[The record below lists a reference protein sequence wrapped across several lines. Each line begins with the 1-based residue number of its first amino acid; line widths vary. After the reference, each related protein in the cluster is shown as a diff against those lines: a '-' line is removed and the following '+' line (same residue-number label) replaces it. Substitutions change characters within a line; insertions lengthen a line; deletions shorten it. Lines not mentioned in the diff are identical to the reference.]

1 MFNKIKTIFTDKTIR
16 NRILFV
22 LAILI
27 IFRALSAIPVPGVNV
42 QAIKALVDGNNF
54 LQVLN
59 LFSGGGLSAL
69 SILMLGVGPYIT
81 ASIVIQLLTMV
92 FPRMKELQQEEGAI
106 GRRKLSQYS
115 RLLTIP
121 VAFIQ
126 TFGIVTLITRQ
137 SPEVF
142 AGLTSFGFIQISIIV
157 VASSML
163 LMWIGERLTEYGI
176 GNGISL
182 IITMGIIASLPQNVS
197 RILAT
202 YDPSQALMF
211 IGITLMSILV
221 IAFIISITEAERPI
235 EINYARQARSF
246 ATQGASGSHK
256 TYLPIKLN
264 QAGVMPIIFA
274 VTLLMFPTFL
284 GNILT
289 LSANANMQSIGRF
302 ISIWSQN
309 AWVHGIAYF
318 VLVFLFTYF
327 YTAVTF
333 DPKQMSENLQ
343 KQGAFVS
350 GIRPGDSTMDYLSRI
365 VTRTTFIGALFLAL
379 IAILPSVVQG
389 FTNVASIRI
398 GGTGILIVISTLID
412 VVKKINAQLSMRE
425 Y

>member
-1 MFNKIKTIFTDKTIR
+1 MLNKLKSIFNEKTIR
-16 NRILFV
+16 NRILFI
-22 LAILI
+22 LGILI
-27 IFRALSAIPVPGVNV
+27 LFRALATIPVPGVNV
-42 QAIKALVDGNNF
+42 QAIKALVEGNNF
-54 LQVLN
+54 FQVLN
-59 LFSGGGLSAL
+59 LFSGGGLSSL

-106 GRRKLSQYS
+106 GRKKLSQYS

-121 VAFIQ
+121 IAFIQ

-142 AGLTSFGFIQISIIV
+142 AGLTTFGFMQIAVIV

-182 IITMGIIASLPQNVS
+182 IITIGIISALPQNLS
-197 RILAT
+197 RLLAT
-202 YDPSQALMF
+202 YDPTQLPIFVAMTILLIAIIAL
-211 IGITLMSILV
+211 
-221 IAFIISITEAERPI
+221 IIYITEAERPI
-235 EINYARQARSF
+235 EINYARQARSIS
-246 ATQGASGSHK
+246 TQGASGTHK

-274 VTLLMFPTFL
+274 ITLLMFPSFL
-284 GNILT
+284 GNVMT
-289 LSANANMQSIGRF
+289 LSGNMMIQNAGRF
-302 ISIWSQN
+302 ISLWSQN
-309 AWVHGIAYF
+309 QWVHGIAYF
-318 VLVFLFTYF
+318 LLVFLFTYF

-365 VTRTTFIGALFLAL
+365 VTRTTFIGATFLAF
-379 IAILPSVVQG
+379 IAILPNVVQG
-389 FTNVASIRI
+389 FTGIAAISI
-398 GGTGILIVISTLID
+398 GGTGILIVIATLID
-412 VVKKINAQLSMRE
+412 VIKKINAGLSLRE

>member
-1 MFNKIKTIFTDKTIR
+1 MLNKIKAIFSDKTIR

-22 LAILI
+22 LAILVV
-27 IFRALSAIPVPGVNV
+27 FRALSVIPVPGVNV
-42 QAIKALVDGNNF
+42 DAIRALVDGNSF

-81 ASIVIQLLTMV
+81 ASIIIQLMTMV
-92 FPRMKELQQEEGAI
+92 FPRMKELQQEEGAA
-106 GRRKLSQYS
+106 GRQKLSQYG
-115 RLLTIP
+115 RLLSVPI
-121 VAFIQ
+121 AFIQ
-126 TFGIVTLITRQ
+126 TFAIVTLITRQ

-142 AGLTSFGFIQISIIV
+142 AGLTTFGFVQISIIV
-157 VASSML
+157 VAASIF
-163 LMWIGERLTEYGI
+163 LMWLGERLTEFGI
-176 GNGISL
+176 GNGISI
-182 IITMGIIASLPQNVS
+182 IITVGIIASLPQTLS
-197 RILAT
+197 RVYAT
-202 YDPSQALMF
+202 YDPSQLLTFLAIAIVAVLLIAL
-211 IGITLMSILV
+211 
-221 IAFIISITEAERPI
+221 IIYVTEAERPI
-235 EINYARQARSF
+235 EVNYARQARSL

-256 TYLPIKLN
+256 TYIPIRIN

-274 VTLLMFPTFL
+274 ITLLMFPPFI

-289 LSANANMQSIGRF
+289 LSSNAFLGNAGRF
-302 ISIWSQN
+302 ITLWSQD
-309 AWVHGIAYF
+309 AWVNGIVYF
-318 VLVFLFTYF
+318 ALVFLFTYF

-365 VTRTTFIGALFLAL
+365 VTRTTFIGATFLAC
-379 IAILPSVVQG
+379 IAVMPNVVQG
-389 FTNVASIRI
+389 FTGIASISI

-412 VVKKINAQLSMRE
+412 VIKKINAQLSMRE

>member
-1 MFNKIKTIFTDKTIR
+1 MFNKIKSIFADKSIR
-16 NRILFV
+16 NRILFC

-27 IFRALSAIPVPGVNV
+27 LARGLATIPVPGVNV
-42 QAIKALVDGNNF
+42 QAIKSMVEGNNF
-54 LQVLN
+54 LQILN

-81 ASIVIQLLTMV
+81 ASIIIQLLTMIS
-92 FPRMKELQQEEGAI
+92 PRMKELQQEEGAI
-106 GRRKLSQYS
+106 GRKKLSQYS

-126 TFGIVTLITRQ
+126 TFGLITLITKR

-142 AGLTSFGFIQISIIV
+142 SGLTTFGFIQIAIIV
-157 VASSML
+157 VASSIL
-163 LMWIGERLTEYGI
+163 LMWIGERLTEFGI

-182 IITMGIIASLPQNVS
+182 IITIGIISAIPQGLS
-197 RILAT
+197 RIWAT
-202 YDPSQALMF
+202 YDSSQALMF
-211 IGITLMSILV
+211 VGIAILFIV
-221 IAFIISITEAERPI
+221 IIALIIYITEAERPI
-235 EINYARQARSF
+235 EINYARQARSL
-246 ATQGASGSHK
+246 ATQGASGTHK

-274 VTLLMFPTFL
+274 LTLLMFPSAIGSILSLSSVTFL
-284 GNILT
+284 QD
-289 LSANANMQSIGRF
+289 AGRF
-302 ISIWSQN
+302 ITLWSQN
-309 AWVHGIAYF
+309 QLVYGIVYF

-350 GIRPGDSTMDYLSRI
+350 GIRPGDSTMEYLSRI
-365 VTRTTFIGALFLAL
+365 VTRTTFIGALFLGI
-379 IAILPSVVQG
+379 IAILPNLVQG
-389 FTNVASIRI
+389 FTNIASVRI
-398 GGTGILIVISTLID
+398 GGTGILIVIATLID
-412 VVKKINAQLSMRE
+412 MMKKVNAQLSMRE

>member
-1 MFNKIKTIFTDKTIR
+1 MLNKIKSIFSDKLIR

-22 LAILI
+22 LAILV
-27 IFRALSAIPVPGVNV
+27 IFRALSTIPVPGVNV
-42 QAIKALVDGNNF
+42 DAIKALVDGNSF
-54 LQVLN
+54 FQVLN

-92 FPRMKELQQEEGAI
+92 FPRMKELQQEEGAE
-106 GRRKLSQYS
+106 GRKKLSQYS
-115 RLLTIP
+115 RLLSVPI
-121 VAFIQ
+121 AFMQ
-126 TFGIVTLITRQ
+126 TFGIVALITRQ

-142 AGLTSFGFIQISIIV
+142 GGLTAFGFAQIAIIV
-157 VASSML
+157 VASSIF
-163 LMWIGERLTEYGI
+163 LMWIGERLTEFGI
-176 GNGISL
+176 GNGISI
-182 IITMGIIASLPQNVS
+182 IITVGIIAALPQTVS
-197 RILAT
+197 RIYST
-202 YDPSQALMF
+202 YDSTQLPLFVGMGLLLISIIAL
-211 IGITLMSILV
+211 
-221 IAFIISITEAERPI
+221 IICITEAERPI
-235 EINYARQARSF
+235 EVNYARQARSL

-274 VTLLMFPTFL
+274 ITILMFPSFL
-284 GNILT
+284 GNIMI
-289 LSANANMQSIGRF
+289 LSSNDIIQNIGRF

-309 AWVHGIAYF
+309 PWAYGIVYF
-318 VLVFLFTYF
+318 LLVFLFTYF

-365 VTRTTFIGALFLAL
+365 VTRTTFIGATFLAC
-379 IAILPSVVQG
+379 IAVLPNIVQG
-389 FTNVASIRI
+389 FTGIASISI

-412 VVKKINAQLSMRE
+412 VIKKINAQLSMRE

>member
-1 MFNKIKTIFTDKTIR
+1 MFNKIKSIFADKSIR
-16 NRILFV
+16 NRILFCLAV
-22 LAILI
+22 LILA
-27 IFRALSAIPVPGVNV
+27 RGLATIPVPGVDV
-42 QAIKALVDGNNF
+42 QAIKNLVEGNNF

-81 ASIVIQLLTMV
+81 ASIIIQLLTMV
-92 FPRMKELQQEEGAI
+92 FPRMKELQQEEGAQ
-106 GRRKLSQYS
+106 GRKKLSQYS

-126 TFGIVTLITRQ
+126 TFGLITLITRQ

-142 AGLTSFGFIQISIIV
+142 LGLTTFGFIQMSIIV
-157 VASSML
+157 VAASIL
-163 LMWIGERLTEYGI
+163 LMWIGERLTEFGI

-182 IITMGIIASLPQNVS
+182 IITIGIISAIPQSLS
-197 RILAT
+197 RIWST
-202 YDPSQALMF
+202 YDASQAFMF
-211 IGITLMSILV
+211 IAMAILFVV
-221 IAFIISITEAERPI
+221 IIALIIYITEAERPI
-235 EINYARQARSF
+235 EINYARQARSL
-246 ATQGASGSHK
+246 ATQGASGTHK

-274 VTLLMFPTFL
+274 ITLMMFPSFIASIL
-284 GNILT
+284 SLSSVEFVKNIGN
-289 LSANANMQSIGRF
+289 F
-302 ISIWSQN
+302 ISVWSQN
-309 AWVHGIAYF
+309 QLVYGIIYF
-318 VLVFLFTYF
+318 ALVFLFTYF

-365 VTRTTFIGALFLAL
+365 VTRTTFIGALFLAF
-379 IAILPSVVQG
+379 IAILPNVVQS
-389 FTNVASIRI
+389 FTNIASVSI
-398 GGTGILIVISTLID
+398 GGTGILIVIATLID
-412 VVKKINAQLSMRE
+412 MIKKINAQLSMRE

>member
-1 MFNKIKTIFTDKTIR
+1 MFNKIKAIFTDKVIR
-16 NRILFV
+16 NRILFC
-22 LAILI
+22 LAIFI
-27 IFRALSAIPVPGVNV
+27 VFRALATIPVPGVNV
-42 QAIKALVDGNNF
+42 QAIKSLVDGNNF

-81 ASIVIQLLTMV
+81 ASIIIQLLTMV
-92 FPRMKELQQEEGAI
+92 FPRMKELQQEEGNE

-115 RLLTIP
+115 RLLT
-121 VAFIQ
+121 
-126 TFGIVTLITRQ
+126 TTRQ
-137 SPEVF
+137 PPKVF
-142 AGLTSFGFIQISIIV
+142 AGITPFAFFQITIIV
-157 VASSML
+157 VASSLL

-182 IITMGIIASLPQNVS
+182 IIALGIIASLPQSVS
-197 RILAT
+197 RIMAT
-202 YDPSQALMF
+202 YDPSQLLMF
-211 IGITLMSILV
+211 IGIAILSILT
-221 IAFIISITEAERPI
+221 ISFIIYITEAERPI

-246 ATQGASGSHK
+246 ATQGATGAHK
-256 TYLPIKLN
+256 TYIPIKLN

-274 VTLLMFPTFL
+274 ITLLMLPSFL
-284 GNILT
+284 GNIMT
-289 LSANANMQSIGRF
+289 LSANATIQSVGRF
-302 ISIWSQN
+302 IAFWSQN

-318 VLVFLFTYF
+318 ALVFLFTYF
-327 YTAVTF
+327 YTAITF

-389 FTNVASIRI
+389 FTNVASVRI
-398 GGTGILIVISTLID
+398 GGTGVLIVISTILD
-412 VVKKINAQLSMRE
+412 VLKKINAQLSMRE

>member
-1 MFNKIKTIFTDKTIR
+1 MLNKIKSIFSDKPIR

-22 LAILI
+22 LAILV
-27 IFRALSAIPVPGVNV
+27 IFRALSSIPVPGVNV
-42 QAIKALVDGNNF
+42 DAIKALVDGNSF
-54 LQVLN
+54 FQVLN

-106 GRRKLSQYS
+106 GRKKLSQYS

-121 VAFIQ
+121 IAFIQ

-142 AGLTSFGFIQISIIV
+142 AGLTTFGFAQIAIIV
-157 VASSML
+157 VASSIL
-163 LMWIGERLTEYGI
+163 LMWIGERLTEFGI

-182 IITMGIIASLPQNVS
+182 IITVGIIAALPQNLS
-197 RILAT
+197 RIWST
-202 YDPSQALMF
+202 YDSSQFFTFLIIALLSV
-211 IGITLMSILV
+211 GI
-221 IAFIISITEAERPI
+221 IALIIYITEAERPI
-235 EINYARQARSF
+235 EINYARQARSL

-274 VTLLMFPTFL
+274 ITILMFPSFL
-284 GNILT
+284 GNILI
-289 LSANANMQSIGRF
+289 LSSNDMLQSVGRF

-309 AWVHGIAYF
+309 PWSYGIVYF
-318 VLVFLFTYF
+318 ALVFLFTYF

-365 VTRTTFIGALFLAL
+365 VTRTTFIGATFLAC
-379 IAILPSVVQG
+379 IAVLPNVVQG
-389 FTNVASIRI
+389 FTGIASVSV

-412 VVKKINAQLSMRE
+412 VIKKINAQLSMRE

>member
-1 MFNKIKTIFTDKTIR
+1 MFNKIKAIFTDKVIR
-16 NRILFV
+16 NRILFC
-22 LAILI
+22 LAIFI
-27 IFRALSAIPVPGVNV
+27 VFRALATIPVPGVNV
-42 QAIKALVDGNNF
+42 QAIKSLVDGNNF

-81 ASIVIQLLTMV
+81 ASIIIQLLTMV
-92 FPRMKELQQEEGAI
+92 FPRMKELQQEEGNE

-121 VAFIQ
+121 VALIQ
-126 TFGIVTLITRQ
+126 SFGIMTLITRQ

-142 AGLTSFGFIQISIIV
+142 AGITPFAFFQITIIV
-157 VASSML
+157 VASSLL

-182 IITMGIIASLPQNVS
+182 IIALGIIASLPQSVS
-197 RILAT
+197 RIMAT
-202 YDPSQALMF
+202 YDPSQLLMF
-211 IGITLMSILV
+211 IGIAILSILT
-221 IAFIISITEAERPI
+221 ISFIIYITEAERPI

-246 ATQGASGSHK
+246 ATQGATGAHK
-256 TYLPIKLN
+256 TYIPIKLN

-274 VTLLMFPTFL
+274 ITLLMLPSFL
-284 GNILT
+284 GNVMT
-289 LSANANMQSIGRF
+289 LSANATIQSVGRF
-302 ISIWSQN
+302 IAFWSQN

-318 VLVFLFTYF
+318 ALVFLFTYF
-327 YTAVTF
+327 YTAITF

-389 FTNVASIRI
+389 FTNVASVRI
-398 GGTGILIVISTLID
+398 GGTGVLIVISTILD
-412 VVKKINAQLSMRE
+412 VLKKINAQLSMRE

>member
-1 MFNKIKTIFTDKTIR
+1 MLNKIKTIFSDKTIR

-22 LAILI
+22 LAILV
-27 IFRALSAIPVPGVNV
+27 IFRGLSAIPVPGVNV
-42 QAIKALVDGNNF
+42 DAIRALVDGNSF
-54 LQVLN
+54 FQVLN

-81 ASIVIQLLTMV
+81 ASIIIQLLTMV
-92 FPRMKELQQEEGAI
+92 FPAMKELQQEEGAA
-106 GRRKLSQYS
+106 GRKKLSQYS
-115 RLLTIP
+115 RLLAIP
-121 VAFIQ
+121 AGFIQ
-126 TFGIVTLITRQ
+126 TFGIITLITRQ

-142 AGLTSFGFIQISIIV
+142 GGLTTFGFIQIAIIV

-182 IITMGIIASLPQNVS
+182 IITVGIIAALPQTAS
-197 RILAT
+197 RVLST
-202 YDPSQALMF
+202 YDASQLPLF
-211 IGITLMSILV
+211 IGMGLLIVAI
-221 IAFIISITEAERPI
+221 IALIVYITEAERPI
-235 EINYARQARSF
+235 EINYARQARSL
-246 ATQGASGSHK
+246 TSQGAGSHK

-274 VTLLMFPTFL
+274 ITLLMFPSFL

-289 LSANANMQSIGRF
+289 LSSNAFLQSTGRNLTL
-302 ISIWSQN
+302 WSQD
-309 AWVHGIAYF
+309 ALIHGIAYF
-318 VLVFLFTYF
+318 ILVFLFTYF

-365 VTRTTFIGALFLAL
+365 VTRTTFIGALFLAC
-379 IAILPSVVQG
+379 IAVLPNIVQN
-389 FTNVASIRI
+389 FTNIATISI
-398 GGTGILIVISTLID
+398 GGTGLLIVISTLID
-412 VVKKINAQLSMRE
+412 VVKKINAQVSMRE

>member
-1 MFNKIKTIFTDKTIR
+1 MLNKIKSIFSDKLIR

-27 IFRALSAIPVPGVNV
+27 VFRALSTIPVPGVNV
-42 QAIKALVDGNNF
+42 DAIKALVDGNSF
-54 LQVLN
+54 FQVLN

-92 FPRMKELQQEEGAI
+92 FPRMKELQQEEGAE
-106 GRRKLSQYS
+106 GRKKLSQYS
-115 RLLTIP
+115 RLLSVPI
-121 VAFIQ
+121 AFMQ

-142 AGLTSFGFIQISIIV
+142 GGLTAFGFAQIAIIV
-157 VASSML
+157 VASSIF
-163 LMWIGERLTEYGI
+163 LMWIGERLTEFGI
-176 GNGISL
+176 GNGISI
-182 IITMGIIASLPQNVS
+182 IITIGIIAALPQTVS
-197 RILAT
+197 RIWST
-202 YDPSQALMF
+202 YDSTQLPLF
-211 IGITLMSILV
+211 IGIGILLISI
-221 IAFIISITEAERPI
+221 IALIIYITEAERPI
-235 EINYARQARSF
+235 EVNYARQARSL

-274 VTLLMFPTFL
+274 ITILMFPSFL
-284 GNILT
+284 GNIMI
-289 LSANANMQSIGRF
+289 LSSNDIIQNIGRF

-309 AWVHGIAYF
+309 SWAHGIIYF
-318 VLVFLFTYF
+318 LLVFLFTYF

-365 VTRTTFIGALFLAL
+365 VTRTTFIGATFLAC
-379 IAILPSVVQG
+379 IAVLPNIVQG
-389 FTNVASIRI
+389 FTGIASISI

-412 VVKKINAQLSMRE
+412 VIKKINAQLSMRE

>member
-1 MFNKIKTIFTDKTIR
+1 MFNKIKSIFTDKVIR
-16 NRILFV
+16 NRILFCLGIFIV
-22 LAILI
+22 
-27 IFRALSAIPVPGVNV
+27 FRALSAIPVPGVNV
-42 QAIKALVDGNNF
+42 QAIKSLVDGNNF

-81 ASIVIQLLTMV
+81 ASIIIQLLTMV
-92 FPRMKELQQEEGAI
+92 FPRMKELQHEEGNE

-121 VAFIQ
+121 VAIIQ
-126 TFGIVTLITRQ
+126 SFGIMTLITRQ

-142 AGLTSFGFIQISIIV
+142 AGITPFAFVQITIII

-182 IITMGIIASLPQNVS
+182 IIALGIISSLPQSLS
-197 RILAT
+197 RIMAT
-202 YDPSQALMF
+202 YDPSQLPIF
-211 IGITLMSILV
+211 LGIAILSV
-221 IAFIISITEAERPI
+221 LTIAFIIYITEAERPI

-246 ATQGASGSHK
+246 ATQGATGSHK

-274 VTLLMFPTFL
+274 ITLLMLPSFL
-284 GNILT
+284 GNILS
-289 LSANANMQSIGRF
+289 LSTNSMIQSFGRF
-302 ISIWSQN
+302 VAVWSQN
-309 AWVHGIAYF
+309 AWVHGILYF

-365 VTRTTFIGALFLAL
+365 VTRTTFIGALFLSL

-389 FTNVASIRI
+389 FTNVASVSI
-398 GGTGILIVISTLID
+398 GGTGILIVISTVLD
-412 VVKKINAQLSMRE
+412 VMKKINAQLSMRE

>member
-1 MFNKIKTIFTDKTIR
+1 MLNKIKAIFTDKTIR

-27 IFRALSAIPVPGVNV
+27 VFRALATIPVPGVNI
-42 QAIKALVDGNNF
+42 QAIKNLVEGNNF

-81 ASIVIQLLTMV
+81 ASIIIQLLTMV
-92 FPRMKELQQEEGAI
+92 FPRMKELQQEEGAQ
-106 GRRKLSQYS
+106 GRRTLSQYS

-157 VASSML
+157 VASSLL
-163 LMWIGERLTEYGI
+163 LMWIGERLTEFGI

-182 IITMGIIASLPQNVS
+182 IITIGIIAALPQSIS
-197 RILAT
+197 RILST
-202 YDPSQALMF
+202 YDATQLPTF
-211 IGITLMSILV
+211 IGIAVLAV
-221 IAFIISITEAERPI
+221 AIIYLIIIITEAERPI
-235 EINYARQARSF
+235 EINYARQARSM
-246 ATQGASGSHK
+246 ATQGASGTHK

-274 VTLLMFPTFL
+274 ITLLMFPTFL
-284 GNILT
+284 GNIMT
-289 LSANANMQSIGRF
+289 LSGNLSIQSVGRF
-302 ISIWSQN
+302 ITLWAQN
-309 AWVHGIAYF
+309 PWVHGIAYF
-318 VLVFLFTYF
+318 SLVFLFTYF

-365 VTRTTFIGALFLAL
+365 VTRTTFIGAIFLAI
-379 IAILPSVVQG
+379 IAVLPNIVQG
-389 FTNVASIRI
+389 FTNITSIRI